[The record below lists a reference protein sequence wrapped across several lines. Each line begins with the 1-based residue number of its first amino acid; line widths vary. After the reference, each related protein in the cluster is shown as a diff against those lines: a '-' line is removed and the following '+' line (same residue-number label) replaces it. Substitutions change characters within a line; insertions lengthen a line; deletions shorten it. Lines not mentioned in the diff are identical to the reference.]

1 MDWPWVT
8 KYRGV
13 FSAQSHREEII
24 QDLYK
29 TVQHPQRGIL
39 HTGMIR

>member
-29 TVQHPQRGIL
+29 TVVHPQKGIL
-39 HTGMIR
+39 HSGMIR